1 MELKNI
7 KKINQTI
14 YELDSE
20 INRNNKMIFI
30 STIIFC
36 LINKEFRNPSKI
48 STLINF
54 SSIENPIDQM
64 IAFANNE
71 IKNLNLQNK
80 TFESVKTSLNLI
92 SGINT
97 KLDKNREKL
106 RNFIVEFVTEIYPN
120 LSIENSLFLE
130 EMYMEVDKKAKNKD
144 KGITLTPYFASI
156 LMVDLAELDYRNDT
170 VADLASGTGI
180 FSILSYLKM
189 KKDLDSDFDKNKI
202 NLEQYNEY
210 YNRLQNSVVAND
222 SDVKMITLT
231 LANFVLKDLNCRL
244 IFNESIFDLDKSSF
258 SNTIFKLKPT
268 VVIMNPPYEDEY
280 KPIEMVKKSIELIK
294 NENEK
299 NRLILI
305 IPPQKFSQNKDI
317 FFKILNLSSLKN
329 VIKMQDD
336 LFSDSGS
343 TPSTCI
349 LTFSTEKEHDKNSA
363 IRYYNFTDSGFV
375 YLKDSGIVDKNKT
388 HTNKRNELLI
398 SLKSEIK
405 KELDDRNFS
414 NFYDVIN
421 PKLITNN
428 LDPNKVKLNKDEAD
442 ISYEN
447 ALIKRMLS
455 EKNKILKEKNNEY
468 VDTDG
473 ILEDYLLKILEED

>member
-1 MELKNI
+1 L
-7 KKINQTI
+7 
-14 YELDSE
+14 
-20 INRNNKMIFI
+20 
-30 STIIFC
+30 
-36 LINKEFRNPSKI
+36 
-48 STLINF
+48 
-54 SSIENPIDQM
+54 
-64 IAFANNE
+64 
-71 IKNLNLQNK
+71 
-80 TFESVKTSLNLI
+80 
-92 SGINT
+92 
-97 KLDKNREKL
+97 
-106 RNFIVEFVTEIYPN
+106 
-120 LSIENSLFLE
+120 
-130 EMYMEVDKKAKNKD
+130 
-144 KGITLTPYFASI
+144 
-156 LMVDLAELDYRNDT
+156 
-170 VADLASGTGI
+170 
-180 FSILSYLKM
+180 
-189 KKDLDSDFDKNKI
+189 
-202 NLEQYNEY
+202 
-210 YNRLQNSVVAND
+210 
-222 SDVKMITLT
+222 
-231 LANFVLKDLNCRL
+231 
-244 IFNESIFDLDKSSF
+244 
-258 SNTIFKLKPT
+258 
-268 VVIMNPPYEDEY
+268 NPPYEDEY

-388 HTNKRNELLI
+388 HINKRNELLI